1 MEYPM
6 KKNGIIKFEFVKNNS
21 YCCVQNTVKEKKLK
35 TEEFRNNLGVRIHEP
50 GYWHWG
56 GAKD

>member
-6 KKNGIIKFEFVKNNS
+6 KKNGVIKFEFVKNNS
-21 YCCVQNTVKEKKLK
+21 YCCVQNTVTKKLK
-35 TEEFRNNLGVRIHEP
+35 TEEFRNYHGVRIHEI

-56 GAKD
+56 WS

>member
-1 MEYPM
+1 M

-35 TEEFRNNLGVRIHEP
+35 TEEFRNNLGVRIREP